1 MPLRLRGVW
10 LSRQNPVP
18 LAFDLAVLPSLPS
31 PEAGRNGDR
40 KPLSFREGKEG
51 SDVCF
56 LSFWK
61 SLPRLRA
68 DMPNMRY

>member
-1 MPLRLRGVW
+1 MPLWLRGLW

-18 LAFDLAVLPSLPS
+18 LAFDLAVLHSLAS
-31 PEAGRNGDR
+31 PEAGRNEDR
-40 KPLSFREGKEG
+40 KPVSFREGKEG

-68 DMPNMRY
+68 DMSNMRY